1 MRHHQRRVGIAA
13 GAGWIESLS
22 GERTAFVALSELTGE
37 SEARTHCLELLNG
50 GNAGQRY
57 VVSGDGLAIGRVP
70 PVGILLAESEVSRV
84 HCRLT
89 LEHGRL
95 IATDLGSTNG
105 TYVDGVRIAMPTIV
119 PVGGVI
125 RIGTRLLKHEL
136 LTGSQIRKS
145 AEIDRDLAAAS
156 AYVEALL
163 PPPIT
168 DGPVQV
174 EWSYSPSAR
183 LGGDA
188 FGYMFLDE
196 RRFVFG
202 LIDVSGHGAGA
213 ALHSVAVVNVLR
225 KRALP
230 GVDMADPGAVLSAL
244 NDMFQMDS
252 HADMYFTMWY
262 GVYDLA
268 ARRLDYAAGGHHP
281 AFLLA
286 GGEPPAPLGIRGPML
301 GAIPGRR
308 YRTAS
313 ATLPADATLYV
324 FSDGVFEIVTNTGQ
338 EWQLDDFVAL
348 LPAPRGS
355 LGGESAQLLRQVR
368 ATARGGELDDDF
380 SLVILRLP

>member
-1 MRHHQRRVGIAA
+1 M
-13 GAGWIESLS
+13 S
-22 GERTAFVALSELTGE
+22 GERTTFVALSELHGE
-37 SEARTHCLELLNG
+37 GEARAHCLELLNG

-57 VVSGDGLAIGRVP
+57 VVTADGLAIGRVP

-95 IATDLGSTNG
+95 IVTDLGSTNG
-105 TYVDGVRIAMPTIV
+105 TYVDGVRITMPAIV
-119 PVGGVI
+119 PVGGVV
-125 RIGTRLLKHEL
+125 RVGTRLLKHEL

-145 AEIDRDLAAAS
+145 EAMDRDLAAAA

-163 PPPIT
+163 PPPIA

-174 EWSYSPSAR
+174 EWAYSPSAR

-188 FGYMFLDE
+188 FGYMFLDD

-244 NDMFQMDS
+244 NDMFQMDV

-262 GVYDLA
+262 GVYDIVS
-268 ARRLDYAAGGHHP
+268 RRLDYAAGGHHA

-286 GGEPPAPLGIRGPML
+286 GGGGPPQPLGIRGPML

-308 YRTAS
+308 YASAS
-313 ATLPADATLYV
+313 ATLPADAALYV
-324 FSDGVFEIVTNTGQ
+324 FSDGVFEIVTNSGQ

-348 LPAPRGS
+348 LPAPRGEA
-355 LGGESAQLLRQVR
+355 GGESGQLLRQVR
-368 ATARGGELDDDF
+368 ATVRGGELDDDF
-380 SLVILRLP
+380 SLVIVRLP